1 MLDSTQHELV
11 EFRKKEFKERVNR
24 LRNAKRQSLVRIPR
38 EKKELH
44 IVYVMHQVEVFGGV
58 KVIFEHANRLTDK
71 GVKVTLVSNFP
82 MPTWYPIKAEYISVP
97 LNREVATGIPE
108 CDVIIATSWNHIN
121 ACIETGIAPVVFF
134 EQGGSHL
141 FEWDNLPAERKEI
154 LKKML
159 SLPNFVFT
167 VSNTGAQKL
176 KTIYGIDNVPV
187 FYNALDDNIFFS
199 RSQLPGQTQNPYMM
213 IVGSDKNDFKGIPDL
228 ITAFEIINSKGFSL
242 NLVWITKD
250 KPQESIGRVYI
261 APPQETIGD
270 LFRGASVYVCGSYY
284 ECFALPPLEAMACG
298 CPVVTTNNE
307 GVMEYAKDRYN
318 CLLADMGSPESLAEK
333 VIELLKNPELYSS
346 IQRNGINTAAKFC
359 WEEVMQKLLNYYER
373 IAEYRPC

>member
-1 MLDSTQHELV
+1 MPELAQHELI
-11 EFRKKEFKERVNR
+11 EFRKREFQERVNR
-24 LRNAKRQSLVRIPR
+24 LKTAKKQRLVRSPR
-38 EKKELH
+38 DKKHLH

-58 KVIFEHANRLTDK
+58 KVILEHANRLTDK

-97 LNREVATGIPE
+97 LDREVTTGIPE
-108 CDVIIATSWNHIN
+108 CDVIVATSWNHIN

-141 FEWDNLPAERKEI
+141 FEWDNLPVERKEI

-159 SLPNFVFT
+159 SLPKFVFT
-167 VSNTGAQKL
+167 VSNTGARKL
-176 KTIYGIDNVPV
+176 KTIYGIENVPV
-187 FYNALDDNIFFS
+187 FYNALDDKIFFP
-199 RSQLPGQTQNPYMM
+199 RNQPPGQTQEPYML
-213 IVGSDKNDFKGIPDL
+213 IVGSDKNEFKGIPDL
-228 ITAFEIINSKGFSL
+228 IKAFEIINDRGCSL

-250 KPQESIGRVYI
+250 RPERPMGRVYV

-307 GVMEYAKDRYN
+307 GVLEYAKDRDN
-318 CLLADMGSPESLAEK
+318 CLLAAMGSPESLTEK
-333 VIELLKNPELYSS
+333 VIELHKNPELYST
-346 IQRNGINTAAKFC
+346 IQKSGIKTAAKFC
-359 WEEVMQKLLNYYER
+359 WEEIINKLLNYYEE
-373 IAEYRPC
+373 IAQYRPY